1 MAYNQS
7 DALFEQTTDTN
18 GNFGNSVTGQANSFF
33 LPKVYSKQVLNFF
46 RKSSVAEA
54 ITNTDYA
61 GEISG
66 YGDTVRIIKEPVI
79 TVYQY
84 ERGADITKTAL
95 TDQEVSL
102 VVDTANAFKFI
113 VDDIET
119 NMSHV
124 NFRDV
129 ATSSAAYALRDA
141 FDEGVIATM
150 FAGVSA
156 ATPNHILGS
165 DSATDLAAGTFD
177 GTGNLDIGFGS
188 SEHDPIDVLSRMA
201 RLLDEQN
208 IPEEGR
214 WFLAS
219 PEFYEILVQS
229 SSKLLSVDYNAGQGS
244 IRNGLVSSGKLR
256 GFDMYKT
263 NNIAATTN
271 AAGKCLAGHM
281 SATATAQTITSTEVI
296 RDPDSFGDIVRG
308 LHVYGAKVLRPDA
321 MVSAF
326 YGID

>member
-7 DALFEQTTDTN
+7 DTLFEQGTDTN
-18 GNFGNSVTGQANSFF
+18 GNFGNSVAGQNNSFF
-33 LPKVYSKQVLNFF
+33 MPSVFSKKVLNFF
-46 RKSSVAEA
+46 RKASVAEA

-61 GEISG
+61 GEISA
-66 YGDTVRIIKEPVI
+66 YGDSVKIIKEPVI

-84 ERGADITKTAL
+84 ERGADVTQTKL
-95 TDQEVSL
+95 TDQETTL

-119 NMSHV
+119 AMSHV
-124 NFRDV
+124 NFKEV
-129 ATSSAAYALRDA
+129 ASSSAAYSLRDA
-141 FDEGVIATM
+141 YDEGIIATL

-156 ATPNHILGS
+156 STPNHILGS
-165 DSATDLAAGTFD
+165 DNATDLAAGTFD

-188 SEHDPIDVLSRMA
+188 SEHDPIDVLSHMA

-208 IPEEGR
+208 VPEEGR
-214 WFLAS
+214 WFLAD
-219 PEFYEILVQS
+219 PAFYEVLVQS

-244 IRNGLVSSGKLR
+244 IRNGLVSTGKLR

-263 NNIAATTN
+263 NNIAAATN
-271 AAGKCLAGHM
+271 AAGKVIAGHM
-281 SATATAQTITSTEVI
+281 SAAATAQAITSTEVI

-308 LHVYGAKVLRPDA
+308 LHVYGSKVLRPEA
-321 MVSAF
+321 LVSAF